1 MLCNVIDNALRQFF
15 SRLGKQIGKTPG
27 KKMRTK
33 SDASFTSNQQ
43 ANFCYFSAYF
53 IASPVLLAV
62 VFSFGF
68 FVVFAPSYISE

>member
-1 MLCNVIDNALRQFF
+1 MLCNVMDNALRQFF

-43 ANFCYFSAYF
+43 ATFLLFFS
-53 IASPVLLAV
+53 LLHCWPCVA
-62 VFSFGF
+62 FGSIF
-68 FVVFAPSYISE
+68 LRPLCS